1 MNSQER
7 DQRRVAVVSITK
19 LAFAF
24 SKQLEDQQIDIYID
38 NLYDLDPE
46 ELTVAVDRIIR
57 TENFFPSIAKI
68 REIAL
73 IGENNLSS
81 GEAWSQVCQ
90 RIQRSGMNG
99 GTKGFNPSTTAAILA
114 CGGYPQ
120 LCQSLNPNNDRY
132 IFTRAYDAHILRTNR
147 EKINQ
152 KYVMDSDT
160 KMPFLTNSIK
170 RLN

>member
-38 NLYDLDPE
+38 NLYDLDPA
-46 ELTVAVDRIIR
+46 ELTIAVDEIIR

-68 REIAL
+68 REVAL
-73 IGENNLSS
+73 IGGNDLSS
-81 GEAWSQVCQ
+81 GEAWSEVCQ

-99 GTKGFNPSTTAAILA
+99 GTKGFSPSTTAAILA

-120 LCQSLNPNNDRY
+120 LCQSSNPSNDRY

-147 EKINQ
+147 QKVNQ
-152 KYVMDSDT
+152 KHIISSDT
-160 KMPFLTNSIK
+160 KMPFLANAIK
-170 RLN
+170 RLT

>member
-81 GEAWSQVCQ
+81 GEAWSQVC
-90 RIQRSGMNG
+90 
-99 GTKGFNPSTTAAILA
+99 
-114 CGGYPQ
+114 
-120 LCQSLNPNNDRY
+120 
-132 IFTRAYDAHILRTNR
+132 
-147 EKINQ
+147 
-152 KYVMDSDT
+152 
-160 KMPFLTNSIK
+160 
-170 RLN
+170 